1 MRDHGGGW
9 IRVGIPPKGNL
20 YKTGQLT
27 CYAIGD
33 DGDRQTGI
41 AKRYQINTTG
51 QYAGTVNVDEPEY
64 AAATIAFAATTPG
77 TITDTANLLATFLT
91 GDTIRIRGSGLND
104 GIYTI
109 STGGVAGTIRTT
121 EATVAEA
128 AGAYIT
134 ICKRATHSS
143 NTVID
148 LNSRKRL
155 EWARY
160 VQTGKVGLAS
170 DGKLCWYDATKCY
183 TLHPAAADL
192 QMIASTKTLKIVGG
206 AAEIA
211 RYFVGMVIVNSGFA
225 VACNNLPGYVVQS
238 VTVNGADLDLVLGTG
253 LPDQTMT
260 GTTTNGNKV
269 ISGLPSTAGLYIGMA
284 ITGTGVGAA
293 SVIASID
300 SETQVTGSVNSTAS
314 GTVSISFR
322 ALADEA
328 AGGSRDIKI
337 VCQSI
342 FGYAAA
348 VNTALLG
355 NFSDW
360 HIPDDLELR
369 GLCDMEQP
377 TAVPDAAAFPGWP
390 TSDYLWS
397 STTHPTYVA
406 NAMIVT
412 FTSGG
417 ILAGNKAGT
426 YFFVA
431 LVRRG

>member
-27 CYAIGD
+27 CYVIGD

-109 STGGVAGTIRTT
+109 STGGAAGTIRTT

-160 VQTGKVGLAS
+160 VQTGKVGPTS
-170 DGKLCWYDATKCY
+170 DGKLNWYDATKCY

-192 QMIASTKTLKIVGG
+192 AMVAGNILRITGSD
-206 AAEIA
+206 ESS
-211 RYFVGMVIVNSGFA
+211 RYFAGQVLVNSGFA
-225 VACNNLPGYVVQS
+225 SAVNNLPGLAVKS
-238 VTVNGADLDLVLGTG
+238 VSFTG
-253 LPDQTMT
+253 
-260 GTTTNGNKV
+260 GNTDIV
-269 ISGLPSTAGLYIGMA
+269 
-284 ITGTGVGAA
+284 
-293 SVIASID
+293 
-300 SETQVTGSVNSTAS
+300 VNSGNQTLIAE
-314 GTVSISFR
+314 V
-322 ALADEA
+322 
-328 AGGSRDIKI
+328 AGGSRTIKI

-342 FGYAAA
+342 WSYLSGIN
-348 VNTALLG
+348 VALLG
-355 NFSDW
+355 GYGDW
-360 HIPDDLELR
+360 GIPYDLELANLR
-369 GLCDMEQP
+369 DMEQP
-377 TAVPDAAAFPGWP
+377 DAAPNATAFPSWP
-390 TSDYLWS
+390 TSDYSWS
-397 STTHPTYVA
+397 STTRPDEVTQVILVHFYSGKLYYTFKNSCYV
-406 NAMIVT
+406 
-412 FTSGG
+412 
-417 ILAGNKAGT
+417 
-426 YFFVA
+426 VA
-431 LVRRG
+431 LVRGGN

>member
-27 CYAIGD
+27 CYTIGD

-170 DGKLCWYDATKCY
+170 DGKLNWYDATKCY

-192 QMIASTKTLKIVGG
+192 AMVAGNILRIEGSD
-206 AAEIA
+206 ESS
-211 RYFVGMVIVNSGFA
+211 RYFAGQVLVNSGFA
-225 VACNNLPGYVVQS
+225 SAVNNLPGLMVKSVSFTGGNTDIVVDP
-238 VTVNGADLDLVLGTG
+238 GK
-253 LPDQTMT
+253 QT
-260 GTTTNGNKV
+260 
-269 ISGLPSTAGLYIGMA
+269 L
-284 ITGTGVGAA
+284 
-293 SVIASID
+293 IA
-300 SETQVTGSVNSTAS
+300 EV
-314 GTVSISFR
+314 
-322 ALADEA
+322 
-328 AGGSRDIKI
+328 AGGSRTIKI

-342 FGYAAA
+342 WSYLSGIN
-348 VNTALLG
+348 VALLG
-355 NFSDW
+355 GYGDW
-360 HIPDDLELR
+360 GIPNDLQLVNLR
-369 GLCDMEQP
+369 DMEQP
-377 TAVPDAAAFPGWP
+377 TAAPDAIAFPGWP
-390 TSDYLWS
+390 TSDYFWS
-397 STTHPTYVA
+397 STTQPNYLVG
-406 NAMIVT
+406 AMMVNFERGSLVNDAKT
-412 FTSGG
+412 
-417 ILAGNKAGT
+417 LNH
-426 YFFVA
+426 FVP
-431 LVRRG
+431 LVRGG